1 MIPLNQDSAG
11 NFIARL
17 PQTVMN
23 IKEGTQE
30 AIESI
35 GAVSNMII
43 NAVDWIKV
51 ILNPVV
57 IMTFIDKMTI
67 VIVLTLIILKVL
79 GFENLEKWIL
89 LSILIK
95 VISMIFI

>member
-11 NFIARL
+11 GFITRL
-17 PQTVMN
+17 PQTIMN

-35 GAVSNMII
+35 GAVSTMII

-67 VIVLTLIILKVL
+67 VIVLTLILLKVL

-89 LSILIK
+89 LSILVK